1 MSSANNRLYD
11 ENSTSL
17 REEKYHPC
25 HHHSLCFLW
34 VCMISLPTLLPGP
47 VVLIILALS
56 PFKRVVRWKCINLD
70 SLLQYKALFEESPLV
85 KAQRQLIQTRT
96 FLTRPEHADD
106 LQTHE
111 FHETK
116 LCISAELC
124 LCLIRPSL
132 RTLKRQRVLFDAHPK
147 TEALKWIWIRFTSD

>member
-1 MSSANNRLYD
+1 
-11 ENSTSL
+11 
-17 REEKYHPC
+17 
-25 HHHSLCFLW
+25 
-34 VCMISLPTLLPGP
+34 MISLPTLLPGP

-85 KAQRQLIQTRT
+85 KAHRQLIQRRT
-96 FLTRPEHADD
+96 FLTRPE
-106 LQTHE
+106 HE

-124 LCLIRPSL
+124 LIRPSL
-132 RTLKRQRVLFDAHPK
+132 RTLKGQRVLFDAHPK
-147 TEALKWIWIRFTSD
+147 TEALKSDLLQIKTAFSKHSLSLHHFKRELFAPEQVWLYCMGQRRRRV